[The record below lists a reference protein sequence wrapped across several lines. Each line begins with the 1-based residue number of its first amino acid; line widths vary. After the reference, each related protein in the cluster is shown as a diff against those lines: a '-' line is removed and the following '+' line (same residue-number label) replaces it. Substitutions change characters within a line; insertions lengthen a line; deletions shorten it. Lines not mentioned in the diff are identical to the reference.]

1 MASAKRR
8 LALGVWRIMW
18 HLLRHICVALQ
29 RTLGRKVFT
38 VGKAADWP
46 QSAADHEWMRQ
57 ACQTGTEMV
66 RAVQEAAPEARI
78 FKPAPVDQMYQ
89 GAAVSFTYFF
99 KDHNLQPDLLK
110 RALQRV
116 LGELPHLAGRGRV
129 LGRGNRLI
137 DSVIECTNEGVVVAT
152 ASARNIRFTNGK
164 EAPMQIRALST
175 GQVVAGQALKA
186 GSMLLHSPAD
196 LMEALADDV
205 SSPWEPNPVSTRM
218 SLKQWLSAPFLIY
231 RTIKSRWDVHMI
243 YLPGEVV
250 ARVKAATIGGFQI
263 STNDAVQAMIF
274 TLYND
279 LRGKP
284 LVPTSPQMFT
294 VTADILHGRNLK
306 DTMLP
311 DQYFGN
317 AVEVVFLEGGVKAN
331 ATLPYLP

>member
-1 MASAKRR
+1 
-8 LALGVWRIMW
+8 MW

-78 FKPAPVDQMYQ
+78 FKVIQGESLELATVPGGLPPHRHRTSQIIAPAFHLQPAPVDQMYQ

-152 ASARNIRFTNGK
+152 ASARNIRCAALALVALACPWLLSICSCNSPLHVHLLCHRLLDVGPHTWATLHSGCSLEDSPMPFYGQPLDAAAVTNGK
-164 EAPMQIRALST
+164 EAPMQIRWVQCRQL
-175 GQVVAGQALKA
+175 AGNPAPNCTPLLDSA
-186 GSMLLHSPAD
+186 G
-196 LMEALADDV
+196 
-205 SSPWEPNPVSTRM
+205 
-218 SLKQWLSAPFLIY
+218 
-231 RTIKSRWDVHMI
+231 
-243 YLPGEVV
+243 
-250 ARVKAATIGGFQI
+250 
-263 STNDAVQAMIF
+263 
-274 TLYND
+274 
-279 LRGKP
+279 
-284 LVPTSPQMFT
+284 
-294 VTADILHGRNLK
+294 
-306 DTMLP
+306 
-311 DQYFGN
+311 
-317 AVEVVFLEGGVKAN
+317 
-331 ATLPYLP
+331 